1 MDGFAMGP
9 SPTATPNPSR
19 AGSARHGSFERETHS
34 DVFGRRTSTPA
45 TTRGNSRVNSPRP
58 SSVRSMMGDEDED
71 RRSRDRRQDRSE
83 DPVGMRQRLEAIEI
97 TLKTHATDIGVMKTQ
112 NQEIHSK
119 MTKSDDDH
127 QVLIQ
132 KLDRSFAEWNNKMT
146 TIEPSAQRMR
156 DDFQPLME
164 LMSSRVDK
172 LEADFATLMSTHGN
186 PPGMGRDVPQHHIGS
201 PVPRTPPTNSFDSR
215 WNPLKE
221 LWVTTFPG

>member
-1 MDGFAMGP
+1 MSSLFSGGSPFQRVPTPLTPNQGGAASASSQPQSVPMDGFAMGP

-97 TLKTHATDIGVMKTQ
+97 TLKTHATDIGVSLRNYDFSSKTRKLIARTAM
-112 NQEIHSK
+112 EEPIA
-119 MTKSDDDH
+119 H
-127 QVLIQ
+127 QCRDGIGPNILIDPHRACRHV
-132 KLDRSFAEWNNKMT
+132 KCVRVNR
-146 TIEPSAQRMR
+146 QR
-156 DDFQPLME
+156 F
-164 LMSSRVDK
+164 
-172 LEADFATLMSTHGN
+172 
-186 PPGMGRDVPQHHIGS
+186 
-201 PVPRTPPTNSFDSR
+201 
-215 WNPLKE
+215 
-221 LWVTTFPG
+221 